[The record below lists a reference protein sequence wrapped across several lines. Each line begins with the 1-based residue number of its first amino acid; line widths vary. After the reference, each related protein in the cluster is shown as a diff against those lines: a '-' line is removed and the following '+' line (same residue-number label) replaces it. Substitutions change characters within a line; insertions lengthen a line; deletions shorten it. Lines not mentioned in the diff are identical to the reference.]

1 MLVEGGKNVTDREN
15 LMQASLRI
23 GSLFGIPLFLDPSW
37 FFILAFITIINALD
51 LYPTF
56 GSVLAGSAGLGMA
69 LLLFG
74 SVVLHELGH
83 SLVARSQGI
92 KVNSITLF
100 IFGGVA
106 SIDRESKTPGEAFQV
121 AIAGPAV
128 SLTLFG
134 IFFLLSQIL
143 LTSGVGQVLTV
154 DLARINLA
162 LTLFNLIPGLPL
174 DGGQV
179 LKAAVWKLT
188 GNQFQGVHW
197 AAKSGK
203 TLGGLAI
210 ALGLGL
216 VLLKNEWSA
225 IWLTLIG
232 GFIFR
237 NASAY
242 DRLTTLQET
251 LLQLVA
257 SDAMTHE
264 FRVVDANQTLRS
276 FADEYIL
283 ADMQTPMPYYA
294 AANGRYRGLVVIEDL
309 HFVERSHWESKTLE
323 SIVHS
328 LSEIATVE
336 EKTPLVEVI
345 KRLESSQLNRLTVLS
360 PAGTVAG
367 VIDRGDIVRAV
378 ATKLKL
384 PITEAEIKHV
394 KAEGSYPQGLQLPAI
409 AIATHE

>member
-1 MLVEGGKNVTDREN
+1 
-15 LMQASLRI
+15 MQGSWRI

-37 FFILAFITIINALD
+37 FFILAFVTIINALD

-69 LLLFG
+69 LLLFA

-83 SLVARSQGI
+83 SLTARSQGI

-106 SIDRESKTPGEAFQV
+106 SIDQESKTPGEAFQV

-134 IFFLLSQIL
+134 LFYLLSQVL
-143 LTSGVGQVLTV
+143 PSSHVGQVLTL
-154 DLARINLA
+154 DLARINLVLA
-162 LTLFNLIPGLPL
+162 LFNLIPGLPL

-188 GNQFQGVHW
+188 GNRFQGVRW
-197 AAKSGK
+197 AATSGK
-203 TLGGLAI
+203 TLGGSAI
-210 ALGLGL
+210 ALGLVL
-216 VLLKNEWSA
+216 VLLTGQWGA

-242 DRLTTLQET
+242 DRLTTLQEA

-257 SDAMTHE
+257 LDAMTHD

-283 ADMQTPMPYYA
+283 ADIQTPMPYYA
-294 AANGRYRGLVVIEDL
+294 AAHGRYRGLVAIEDL
-309 HFVERSHWESKTLE
+309 HFVERSRWESQTLE
-323 SIVHS
+323 SIVRP

-345 KRLESSQLNRLTVLS
+345 KSLEASHINRLTVLS

-367 VIDRGDIVRAV
+367 VVDRGDIVRAV

-384 PITEAEIKHV
+384 PITEAEIKRI

-409 AIATHE
+409 AQATSD

>member
-1 MLVEGGKNVTDREN
+1 
-15 LMQASLRI
+15 MQGSWRI

-37 FFILAFITIINALD
+37 FFILAFVTIINALD

-69 LLLFG
+69 LLLFA

-83 SLVARSQGI
+83 SLTARSQGI

-106 SIDRESKTPGEAFQV
+106 SIDQESKTPGEAFQV

-134 IFFLLSQIL
+134 LFYLLSQVL
-143 LTSGVGQVLTV
+143 ASSSVGQVLTLN
-154 DLARINLA
+154 LARINLVLA
-162 LTLFNLIPGLPL
+162 LFNLIPGLPL

-188 GNQFQGVHW
+188 GNRFQGVRW

-203 TLGGLAI
+203 TLGGSAI
-210 ALGLGL
+210 ALGLVL
-216 VLLKNEWSA
+216 VLLTGQWGA

-242 DRLTTLQET
+242 DRLTTLQEA

-257 SDAMTHE
+257 SDAMTHD

-283 ADMQTPMPYYA
+283 ADIQTPMPYYA
-294 AANGRYRGLVVIEDL
+294 AAQGRYRGLVAIEDL
-309 HFVERSHWESKTLE
+309 HFVERSCWESQTLE
-323 SIVHS
+323 SIVS
-328 LSEIATVE
+328 PLSEIATVE

-345 KRLESSQLNRLTVLS
+345 KSLEASQLNRLTVLS

-384 PITEAEIKHV
+384 PITEAEIKRI

-409 AIATHE
+409 AQATSD